1 VTNQT
6 NRPPL
11 TLPPRAAV
19 PPPPPPVANPNIPA
33 DFASLIE
40 KYPLPW
46 VVGPRGDVWVAAD
59 VEAFDPDKEASVESV
74 RGPNGTFWRTT
85 KRCLSTIGRPRL
97 VAETSELEDAHRDT
111 AAFLVFAA
119 NQLRKV

>member
-1 VTNQT
+1 MS

-19 PPPPPPVANPNIPA
+19 PPPPPAAQGTQSPNIPA
-33 DFASLIE
+33 DFAALVE

-46 VVGPRGDVWVAAD
+46 VVGPRGDIWVAAD
-59 VEAFDPDKEASVESV
+59 VRSFDPDTESSTESV
-74 RGPNGTFWRTT
+74 RGPNGTFWRTSEQ
-85 KRCLSTIGRPRL
+85 CLSTIGRPRL

-111 AAFLVFAA
+111 AAFIVWAVNRLV
-119 NQLRKV
+119 K